1 MHRLVPVVRA
11 VVVVISSVFASVI
24 VAPAV
29 AGDGM
34 EVTLTE
40 EMAVQAAL
48 ESNPGLAELE
58 ARAEALAAVPSQVGA
73 LPDPRISFGATNLPT
88 DTFALDQ
95 EPMTQLQLGVA
106 QVFPFPGKLGLREK
120 IAALRAE
127 AAVYSVDELRL
138 SLAADV
144 AAVWWQLAYL
154 GEATAIVA
162 RNQDLMREFVAIAR
176 TKYEVGKG
184 LQQDVLLAELEL
196 SKLADLAIRLTG
208 QTEVQQ
214 ARLNALLDWPAA
226 RRSTLPETVSWEL
239 PALRAEAALQESAAR
254 ARPLVVALEKDV
266 AAAESAVALAK
277 KDYFPDL
284 DVSVGYGFRSG
295 EGPAGAARPDFA
307 SVRLSVSVPIFL
319 AEKQARAVDQRRAE
333 MLGRTFSLADAR
345 ARIRAEVASA
355 VADYERARDSAKLF
369 RTGIIPQARQTVA
382 SMLAGYQVNKVDFLN
397 LVGAE
402 ITLYNYEMQFW
413 QAVASANQALAALR
427 AATGSEEVTDE

>member
-11 VVVVISSVFASVI
+11 VVFVGSSVFASVI

-154 GEATAIVA
+154 REATAIVA

-226 RRSTLPETVSWEL
+226 RRSTLPDTVSWEL
-239 PALRAEAALQESAAR
+239 PALRAEAALQEAAAR

-284 DVSVGYGFRSG
+284 DVSAGYGFRSG

>member
-1 MHRLVPVVRA
+1 
-11 VVVVISSVFASVI
+11 
-24 VAPAV
+24 
-29 AGDGM
+29 M

-154 GEATAIVA
+154 REATAIVA